1 MINPFK
7 MAGDFLSHSWN
18 VFHTNRDPTQPPADS
33 GPGFSRRPDRV
44 RFIRGAERTV
54 LNSIYNRI
62 AVDVADVRIM
72 HASVDINGRFDYEM
86 KTKLNR
92 ALSIE
97 ANADQTGR
105 ALIQDIV
112 MSMFDEGAVAVV
124 PTYTSKNMLTT
135 DAYDIFEMR
144 TAKIIEWF
152 PHDVRVRLYDDRTGY
167 PQEVVLPK
175 NKVAI
180 IENPFYSVMNEPNST
195 AHRLMMKLAL
205 LDSVDKQLGSDK
217 LNMLIQLPY
226 VVKSDAKLKIANERM
241 EQLERQLEKNNRGV
255 GYIDA
260 TEKVIQL
267 NKPLENNL
275 LEQITYFETQLLNQL
290 NMTKA
295 VFDGTATE
303 EQMLNYY
310 NRTIV
315 PILAAITEEMTR
327 KFLSPTAQTQRKAI
341 IYLNNPFKLATT
353 DRIAE
358 IADKFTRNEVLSS
371 NEIRAIIG
379 YKPVNDDRADEL
391 RNKNLNRADNEV
403 EGEEPMYASDEEYDD
418 GDYE

>member
-1 MINPFK
+1 MMNPFK
-7 MAGDFLSHSWN
+7 MAANFLSHS
-18 VFHTNRDPTQPPADS
+18 FDTFRSKRDPTATPVES
-33 GPGFSRRPDRV
+33 GPGYSVRPDR
-44 RFIRGAERTV
+44 IRLLRGGERTI

-62 AVDVADVRIM
+62 AVDVADVRLM
-72 HASVDINGRFDYEM
+72 HAQIDQNGRFDYELQSQ
-86 KTKLNR
+86 LNR
-92 ALSIE
+92 CLSIE
-97 ANADQTGR
+97 ANCDQTGR
-105 ALIQDIV
+105 ALVQDIV
-112 MSMFDEGAVAVV
+112 MSMFDEGVVAVV
-124 PTYTSKNMLTT
+124 PTEASVSNIFTSN
-135 DAYDIFEMR
+135 AYDICSMR

-152 PHDVRVRLYDDRTGY
+152 PHHVRLRVYDERTGY
-167 PQEVVLPK
+167 PLEIVFPK
-175 NKVAI
+175 EKVAI
-180 IENPFYSVMNEPNST
+180 IENPFYSIMNEPNST

-217 LNMLIQLPY
+217 VNLLIQLPY
-226 VVKSDAKLKIANERM
+226 VVKSDAKIKIANERLETL
-241 EQLERQLEKNNRGV
+241 EQQLEKNKRGI

-310 NRTIV
+310 NRTVV

-327 KFLSPTAQTQRKAI
+327 KFITKTGQTQKKAI
-341 IYLNNPFKLATT
+341 IYINNPFKLATT
-353 DRIAE
+353 DK
-358 IADKFTRNEVLSS
+358 IADIADRFTRNEVLSS

-391 RNKNLNRADNEV
+391 RNKNLNRSDNEV
-403 EGEEPMYASDEEYDD
+403 EGEEPMTTDD
-418 GDYE
+418 YGDYE

>member
-33 GPGFSRRPDRV
+33 GPGSSRRPDRV
-44 RFIRGAERTV
+44 RFMRGAERTV

-97 ANADQTGR
+97 ANTDQTGR

-112 MSMFDEGAVAVV
+112 MSMFDEGVVAVV

-152 PHDVRVRLYDDRTGY
+152 PYDVRVRLYDDRTGY
-167 PQEVVLPK
+167 PKEVVLPK

-379 YKPVNDDRADEL
+379 YKPVDDDRADEL

-403 EGEEPMYASDEEYDD
+403 EGEEPMYATDEEYDD